1 MGKLI
6 YNQMSFITPYV
17 EKRKIK
23 DNFFRQIDSI
33 IDWDKISKTLEKY
46 YVKGESVSG
55 RKSYPALLLF
65 KISLL
70 QTWYGLSDYEVE
82 NQVNDRIS
90 FMKFCGLRFEDDVP
104 DHSVICRFRKVLTNN
119 KAHEELL
126 NDVNQQLEKHSILV
140 KQGAI
145 IDASITPTDR
155 KPKGKKVFEISNEDL
170 TKLKPLNKKG
180 VDVEGSWTKKS
191 GKLYFG
197 YKKHY
202 LCDQETSLVLS
213 VETSTG
219 KSHDSKFMEK
229 CLSKV
234 ELPPDSSVFADKGYY
249 GKPNEEI
256 LKKRGLKSRIQNK
269 AVKGKGLTYW
279 EKQRNKLISKSRY
292 KVERIFGGIKKWFR
306 SGICRYVGLSKT
318 HGQHVLEAIAY
329 NLKISPGI
337 VISKGI
343 K

>member
-6 YNQMSFITPYV
+6 YNQKSFITPYV

-23 DNFFRQIDSI
+23 DSFFRHIDSI

-46 YVKGESVSG
+46 YIKGESVAG

-90 FMKFCGLRFEDDVP
+90 FMKFCGLRFEDNVP
-104 DHSVICRFRKVLTNN
+104 DHSVICRFRKELT
-119 KAHEELL
+119 KKKGHEELL
-126 NDVNQQLEKHSILV
+126 NTVNNQLTNHSILI
-140 KQGAI
+140 KQGSI
-145 IDASITPTDR
+145 IDASITPTER
-155 KPKGKKVFEISNEDL
+155 KPKGKKEYEIINEDPP
-170 TKLKPLNKKG
+170 KLKPVNKKG
-180 VDVEGSWTKKS
+180 VDEEGSWTKKA
-191 GKLYFG
+191 GKLHYG

-202 LCDQETSLVLS
+202 LCDEKTSIVLS
-213 VETSTG
+213 VETSTA
-219 KSHDSKFMEK
+219 KDHDSKYMEK

-234 ELPPDSSVFADKGYY
+234 KLPRGSSVFADKGYY

-256 LKKRGLKSRIQNK
+256 LKQRGLKSRIQGK
-269 AVKGKGLTYW
+269 SVKGKGLTYW
-279 EKQRNKLISKSRY
+279 SKQRNKLISKSRY
-292 KVERIFGGIKKWFR
+292 KIERIFGGIKKWFR